1 VTICAGSEDSH
12 QIALFQWAALVEKQ
26 YPELRWMFHTPNG
39 GLRTKAI
46 AAKFKRMG
54 VKPGVSDICL
64 PVSRNGYTCL
74 WLELKAGS
82 NKPTKNQIDF
92 MDFQT
97 KEGAK
102 CVVCYTWSEAR
113 DEVKSY
119 LKPSKG

>member
-1 VTICAGSEDSH
+1 
-12 QIALFQWAALVEKQ
+12 
-26 YPELRWMFHTPNG
+26 MFHTPNG

-102 CVVCYTWSEAR
+102 CVVCYTWIEAR